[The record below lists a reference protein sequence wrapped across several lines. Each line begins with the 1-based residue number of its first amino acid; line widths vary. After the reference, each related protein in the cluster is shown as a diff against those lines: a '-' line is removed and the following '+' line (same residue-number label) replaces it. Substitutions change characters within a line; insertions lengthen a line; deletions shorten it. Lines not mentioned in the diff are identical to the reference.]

1 MLIDSKISPLASV
14 HAMSSKV
21 QRIAGEIRGDFRPG
35 EDRIDEARD
44 DTGMKGLVFINDL
57 EHHAWIHV

>member
-1 MLIDSKISPLASV
+1 MDSRISPLASV
-14 HAMSSKV
+14 YTMPSKV
-21 QRIAGEIRGDFRPG
+21 QRIAGEIRGDIRPG

-44 DTGMKGLVFINDL
+44 DTGMKGLMFINDL